1 MTLYGKIATAI
12 NKTSDEHLNKIEK
25 IAKDRAKEQTSQV
38 NELATELGYLK
49 GAYRYQLDMT
59 NKILQ
64 ECLTELNK

>member
-1 MTLYGKIATAI
+1 MTLYGRIATVI

-64 ECLTELNK
+64 ECLQELNK

>member
-1 MTLYGKIATAI
+1 MTLYGRIATAI
-12 NKTSDEHLNKIEK
+12 NKISDEHLNKIEK

-64 ECLTELNK
+64 ECLQELNK

>member
-1 MTLYGKIATAI
+1 MTLYGRIATVI

>member
-1 MTLYGKIATAI
+1 MTLYGRIATAI
-12 NKTSDEHLNKIEK
+12 NKISDEHLNKIEK

>member
-1 MTLYGKIATAI
+1 MTLYGKIATAF